1 MDEVLYNSLKEAYLR
16 ASEIGETE
24 IAKSIYQIVYD
35 NIDWWERDDDEY
47 NNIMNFN
54 SDFET
59 INVQIMAYDEFTILQ
74 IADTIRDRR
83 KWENLCGGCKHL
95 GESKLYIADR
105 VEKIHYC
112 SHPDRQDGFHDPRPY
127 GCNGHCYEK

>member
-54 SDFET
+54 SNFWT
-59 INVQIMAYDEFTILQ
+59 INF
-74 IADTIRDRR
+74 
-83 KWENLCGGCKHL
+83 
-95 GESKLYIADR
+95 
-105 VEKIHYC
+105 
-112 SHPDRQDGFHDPRPY
+112 
-127 GCNGHCYEK
+127 

>member
-1 MDEVLYNSLKEAYLR
+1 MNFQTKTELNIMDETIYNSLKTAYLR

-54 SDFET
+54 SNF
-59 INVQIMAYDEFTILQ
+59 
-74 IADTIRDRR
+74 
-83 KWENLCGGCKHL
+83 
-95 GESKLYIADR
+95 
-105 VEKIHYC
+105 
-112 SHPDRQDGFHDPRPY
+112 
-127 GCNGHCYEK
+127 